1 MLRRY
6 RLPGPYTLV
15 AGWILLRTTTF
26 EVRTRCDMRHN
37 SLRLISSYHTGTR
50 HLLDLAATSSHR
62 AKLLFCSSLASVLNS
77 ASLDDPI
84 PEQLSSSPSTSIPIG
99 YSQSK
104 WVTEQICG
112 KAASTALHNRVQV
125 LRIGQLCGD
134 VEHGIWNESEG
145 WPLMLRTAGTTGK
158 LPKLN
163 EVRSQPLKDPLRRRL
178 TPLLVVTQDPSWL
191 PVDIAASAV

>member
-1 MLRRY
+1 MLRRH

-15 AGWILLRTTTF
+15 AGWILLRTITF

-84 PEQLSSSPSTSIPIG
+84 PERLSSSPSTSIPIG

-112 KAASTALHNRVQV
+112 KAASTALHDRVQV

-163 EVRSQPLKDPLRRRL
+163 EVRCQPLKHPLRRRL
-178 TPLLVVTQDPSWL
+178 TSFLDVTQDPSWL
-191 PVDIAASAV
+191 PVDLAASAV

>member
-1 MLRRY
+1 MLRHD

-15 AGWILLRTTTF
+15 AGWIPLRMITYEASTC
-26 EVRTRCDMRHN
+26 CDTQHE
-37 SLRLISSYHTGTR
+37 SLRLISVCHTGTR
-50 HLLDLAATSSHR
+50 HLLDLAASSSHQ
-62 AKLLFCSSLASVLNS
+62 AKLLFCSSLASVLNG

-84 PEQLSSSPSTSIPIG
+84 AEQLSSSPSTSIPIG

-112 KAASTALHNRVQV
+112 KAASTTLRDRVQV

-134 VEHGIWNESEG
+134 TQHGIWNESEG
-145 WPLMLRTAGTTGK
+145 WPLMLRTAGTTGR

-163 EVRSQPLKDPLRRRL
+163 EVRCQPLKDRY
-178 TPLLVVTQDPSWL
+178 DA
-191 PVDIAASAV
+191 D